1 MDNSNIIESIRVTE
15 LEGDQ
20 WPCFVFPDHQ
30 VPLGMIEPRPHKD
43 ALPVLFLE
51 RHKFEWRSRDALNDF
66 EPFEA
71 REFDTTRAGR
81 EREQAFKEALEYHDL
96 DHYHKLVRG
105 LQAAREM
112 AQDNAIFLDDSDDND
127 DDDFF
132 KSSKRTSLQGDSD
145 DEVMITSVNKKKR
158 PYPSVFKRPGPP
170 TPSTTPS
177 KKVKTSSKKK
187 VPASSLPFGEED
199 SDADLPHSSTFT
211 PTPTRKSAPK
221 PAVST
226 WKPSGKL
233 HKIDPNDYVARKQ
246 LELLRTKKGDGK
258 SPTPEEPKVLE
269 PVNDPLKVNIYV
281 GAEKKLFILD
291 RALIQKYPSF
301 MKHITGDNKNG
312 FEIQNPVFTKL
323 NPDAFESIVT
333 WLNTADYAPRLIEG
347 DHPHLEGVKST
358 GQFEEAA
365 DTASTLWNIAHKL
378 ELTDLQELIYCKIE
392 VQTPLAANSLL
403 LMTRM
408 VFWNSPTNA
417 KIDCKMRKMLR
428 LDVATRLHEI
438 LEEEPLLFS
447 RVIKSDIELANFVW
461 QYQVDH
467 PWEEPP
473 EHFSEDDDDDAEDD
487 DE

>member
-1 MDNSNIIESIRVTE
+1 MDNSDIIESTRVTE
-15 LEGDQ
+15 LEGEE
-20 WPCFVFPDHQ
+20 WPCFVFPDHH
-30 VPLGMIEPRPHKD
+30 VPPGMIEPRPHKH

-66 EPFEA
+66 DPCET
-71 REFDTTRAGR
+71 RTFDATRTGR
-81 EREQAFKEALEYHDL
+81 DREQAFKEALEYHDL
-96 DHYHKLVRG
+96 DHYYKLVCG
-105 LQAAREM
+105 IQAAQEM
-112 AQDNAIFLDDSDDND
+112 AKDNAIFVDDSDDND
-127 DDDFF
+127 DGNLH
-132 KSSKRTSLQGDSD
+132 KRSKHTSLQGDSD
-145 DEVMITSVNKKKR
+145 DEVMITSVTKKKR
-158 PYPSVFKRPGPP
+158 PYSSAFKRPGPP
-170 TPSTTPS
+170 TPSPTPNKKVKASS
-177 KKVKTSSKKK
+177 KKVL
-187 VPASSLPFGEED
+187 ASSLPFGEDD
-199 SDADLPHSSTFT
+199 SDVDLPHSSTFT

-226 WKPSGKL
+226 WKPSGNL
-233 HKIDPNDYVARKQ
+233 PKIDPNDYVARKQ

-258 SPTPEEPKVLE
+258 SPPPEKPKALE
-269 PVNDPLKVNIYV
+269 PVKDPLKVNIYV

-291 RALIQKYPSF
+291 RTLIQKHPSI

-312 FEIQNPVFTKL
+312 FEIQNAVFKKL
-323 NPDAFESIVT
+323 NPTAFESIVT

-365 DTASTLWNIAHKL
+365 DAASVLWNIAHKL
-378 ELTDLQELIYCKIE
+378 ELTDLQELIYRKIE

-408 VFWNSPTNA
+408 VFWNSPTDA
-417 KIDCKMRKMLR
+417 KIDEKMRKMLR

-438 LEEEPLLFS
+438 LDEEPLLFN
-447 RVIKSDIELANFVW
+447 RVVKSDVELANYIW
-461 QYQVDH
+461 AYQVEH

-473 EHFSEDDDDDAEDD
+473 EHLSEDDGDDAEDD